1 VSSTDLLNPQVI
13 DASTLIPRPTS
24 NIYLP
29 IGIEGRVDAAGT
41 ATVGTPYSVDR
52 NDQAVTLFGAAS
64 ELALLIQAILN
75 RGAGPVIAVGS
86 ASDASPTLV
95 QRQAVWELFE
105 ADENIRLRLTDSEV
119 LGDLVALATSAKNAN
134 LIYNKQTAIV
144 GMPVGSDK
152 ADLIAAA
159 GTINIAD
166 ASRAVITGPGVYDD
180 AGVLRGGAYAAACL
194 AAEIAKNADPSNDLD
209 LWPVPLLTGIELG
222 ANGLPVF
229 QRRVVGGIATD
240 DFEDLLQG
248 GVSPLQQARGGSG
261 VQTTH
266 IRTAYTVDGTF
277 DNFYTRVIDDQVFID
292 VKNYILD
299 ANFLRLGNSEQT
311 RNRIKSGVEA
321 LLQERAGWIR
331 PIQQQDGTTGYG
343 VTVSSSPDERQV
355 TIGYQGTIVRG
366 ISTIQVAA
374 NLTIPV

>member
-209 LWPVPLLTGIELG
+209 L
-222 ANGLPVF
+222 
-229 QRRVVGGIATD
+229 RRVVGGIATD

>member
-1 VSSTDLLNPQVI
+1 MSSTDLLNPQVI
-13 DASTLIPRPTS
+13 DASTLIPRPAS
-24 NIYLP
+24 SIYLP
-29 IGIEGRVDAAGT
+29 IGIEGRVDATGT
-41 ATVGTPYSVDR
+41 AIVGTPYSVDR
-52 NDQAVTLFGAAS
+52 NDQAVTLFGAS
-64 ELALLIQAILN
+64 SKMALLIQAILN
-75 RGAGPVIAVGS
+75 RGAGPVIACGS
-86 ASDASPTLV
+86 AANATPTLV
-95 QRQAVWELFE
+95 QRQAVWALFE

-119 LGDLVALATSAKNAN
+119 QGDIAALAASAKDANA
-134 LIYNKQTAIV
+134 IYNKQTAVV
-144 GMPVGSDK
+144 GMPSGTDK
-152 ADLIAAA
+152 AGLIAGAA
-159 GTINIAD
+159 AIDVGD

-180 AGVLRGGAYAAACL
+180 AGVLRGGSYAAACL

-209 LWPVPLLTGIELG
+209 LWPIPLLTGIELG
-222 ANGLPVF
+222 VNGLPVF
-229 QRRVVGGIATD
+229 QRRVVGGVATD

-266 IRTAYTVDGTF
+266 IRTAYIVDGTY
-277 DNFYTRVIDDQVFID
+277 DNFYTRVIDDQIFLD

-331 PIQQQDGTTGYG
+331 PISQQDGTTGYG
-343 VTVSSSPDERQV
+343 VIVSSSPDERQV
-355 TIGYQGTIVRG
+355 TIGYQGTIIRG